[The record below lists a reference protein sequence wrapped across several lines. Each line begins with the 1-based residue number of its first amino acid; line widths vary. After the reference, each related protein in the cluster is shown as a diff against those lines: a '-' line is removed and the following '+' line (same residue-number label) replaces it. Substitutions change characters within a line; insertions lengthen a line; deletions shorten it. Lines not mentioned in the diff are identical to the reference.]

1 MRMNQTK
8 LRSYAA
14 PEIEVCDIVVE
25 QGFAGS
31 NLENID
37 SEKPEQGW

>member
-1 MRMNQTK
+1 MDKFIYVEPQIE
-8 LRSYAA
+8 
-14 PEIEVCDIVVE
+14 EIVFAVE